1 MFRSRNVFRSQIFW
15 NLSTEVCQAT
25 MLETP
30 WKANQL
36 NLRLKLSLKYSHTR
50 NIFQQKTYAGVL
62 ASLLVLLLSVHL
74 KRKCSVLSCPC
85 VLHVLIPRL
94 PKSLYLNKKR
104 DGGTVISRELK
115 LINQI
120 AFCSVFIIFSN
131 QSHLQYSRIPLHR
144 QNEIRRWNG
153 ILNEISKIN
162 APNATAGKKIK
173 WGDLLPCGVFVFFQ
187 NCSFVFI

>member
-1 MFRSRNVFRSQIFW
+1 MQGYW
-15 NLSTEVCQAT
+15 QACSSYCYLYT
-25 MLETP
+25 
-30 WKANQL
+30 WK
-36 NLRLKLSLKYSHTR
+36 
-50 NIFQQKTYAGVL
+50 G
-62 ASLLVLLLSVHL
+62 
-74 KRKCSVLSCPC
+74 SVLSC

-104 DGGTVISRELK
+104 DGDTMISRELK

-131 QSHLQYSRIPLHR
+131 QSHLQYSRIPLHQ

-187 NCSFVFI
+187 NCSFVFIWKCNSITFSIAMGVIKTKWRFFFFSFIYWFVNQFSKLRWFIFLSQSKR